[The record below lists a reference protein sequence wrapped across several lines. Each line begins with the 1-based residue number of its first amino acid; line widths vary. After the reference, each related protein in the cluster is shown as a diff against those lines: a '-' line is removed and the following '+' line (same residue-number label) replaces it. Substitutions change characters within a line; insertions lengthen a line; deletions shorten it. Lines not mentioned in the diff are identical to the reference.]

1 MLEDKKYE
9 KLRLKFLADNK
20 KFEELEDCDID
31 LLEEI
36 REIAINEYN
45 ERLSKEID
53 YDDLYPSEEE
63 EERQYI
69 SELKCFYY
77 NFCLEAKQN
86 PDKVSMFISH
96 YKYDINVNMSIQ
108 KTRAI
113 CMNESSDEERIKTF
127 SDKIKSIEN
136 KIISMVDFGD
146 DWADFGKP
154 GINDVNILA
163 KWVDDND
170 DFYLFIQLLLV
181 IDKLKYYK
189 KELSDKIQ
197 KEENENKNKQVFLFN
212 LYPKKELILNAL
224 EDLQI
229 TVGNKSILTSRR
241 LSLLRGF
248 VEGCIDRNILPP
260 LPLRTLYEQ
269 IADYIGLKLNKPL
282 QSTDIGNAMKKK
294 TINYLKEKL
303 EEK

>member
-20 KFEELEDCDID
+20 KFEELEDSDID

-36 REIAINEYN
+36 REIAINEDN

-53 YDDLYPSEEE
+53 YDDLYLSEEE
-63 EERQYI
+63 EERQRL
-69 SELKCFYY
+69 SELKYFYY
-77 NFCLEAKQN
+77 DFCLETKQN
-86 PDKVSMFISH
+86 PDRVSMFISH
-96 YKYDINVNMSIQ
+96 YEYDRNINSSIQ

-136 KIISMVDFGD
+136 KIISVVDFGD
-146 DWADFGKP
+146 DWADLGKP

-197 KEENENKNKQVFLFN
+197 KEEKVKKDKPVFLFN
-212 LYPKKELILNAL
+212 SYPKKELILNAL
-224 EDLQI
+224 EDLHI
-229 TVGNKSILTSRR
+229 TVDNKSILVGRR
-241 LSLLRGF
+241 ISLLRGF
-248 VEGCIDRNILPP
+248 VEGCIDRDILPS
-260 LPLRTLYEQ
+260 LPLRTLYGQ

-282 QSTDIGNAMKKK
+282 QVTNIGNVMKKK